1 MSPDHSAPPRLRL
14 LGPVE
19 LLDPEGGQTSP
30 PGPRARSLMIAAAL
44 ADGHA
49 VSPERLIDDIWG
61 ADAPSGAKTAL
72 HTLISRTRSLNNE
85 ILQSTPGGYRL
96 NASAEQVDL
105 WRAEQLLREAAS
117 NLDADPS
124 SAITH
129 CQQALELWQG
139 EPGLDAAISPAR
151 DILLQRANQLQ
162 TELSRTH
169 ALALVYAQHWQAAVE
184 LLSTLLL
191 TDPLDEQLN
200 LALIRSYRAL
210 GRTPEALARLET
222 FRRALKNTLGS
233 SLSEQAVALQQE
245 LLQAEKQPALR
256 AATTIGLRAP
266 VNRLLGREADLAA
279 LDGLLS
285 SSRVVSI
292 LGPGG
297 LGKTRLATEL
307 AQRAAG
313 SGTPAVAMLELA
325 SVRNGADIWLALG
338 SLLGIA
344 ELRQK
349 PGIAVIGLEQRIVEQ
364 LHDRRTLLVMDN
376 CEHLVEAAALVIA
389 ELIRAVP
396 SLTILCTSRS
406 PLNIAGEFVY
416 LLQPLAITIGAD
428 QQLPAAIELFLER
441 ARAARPS
448 APLDLETVTELCD
461 RLDGLPLA
469 IELAA
474 ARIRTMSVA
483 EILDRISQRFT
494 LLRSSDRSIEERHR
508 TLHAVIDW
516 SWSLL
521 SAQEQAS
528 LRRLCSFPNGF
539 SREAAIAVAGADRE
553 QPDDVEAD
561 LEALLNQSLLR
572 GQEHPLTGQL
582 RYRMLETVR
591 EFGNLEQL
599 KANEQDWVAELMLD
613 WARELCQE
621 RFAEAYGPGQIQTIR
636 ALAVEQDNLIY
647 LLRRAMTAKNSS
659 VVLWIFALL
668 GNYWS
673 IRSAHQDVISFAPA
687 VMEALRGQTIADQD
701 VPAAVMCFTLVSA
714 TLGTVDIRLSARAR
728 ATLRR
733 LLKRPVLLD
742 EHLRTVA
749 GLWLNIGSTERLLA
763 TIETA
768 KSSTNPMTRATGAM
782 IEAFMMENSGQ
793 SGEAIASALRAY
805 RLGSEIA
812 DTWTMGTMA
821 ASLSQ
826 IYAQRANHEQSLLW
840 GQRALQHMVELDAV
854 PDLRQMHAMI
864 AANQLATG
872 DLAAAVGTLNGALA
886 ELPEEEDDITAS
898 GILAALRA
906 EVELSAGNAELG
918 LAGYRL
924 MAEDPQ
930 QYRNQRGP
938 YGSILV
944 AAAVCA
950 FLLHDPLT
958 GAPLDRWVQRVRVH
972 CIALRR
978 LIGDTFLDRPVVGT
992 AALTVGS
999 WGVQTA
1005 PPGSERSE
1013 LGLRLLLLSDGRQ
1026 DLPSLL
1032 RERHLAAAK
1041 RRLGATTVDA
1051 ALASQPT
1058 PGSDAALAEIWLLL
1072 SNQAFRI

>member
-1 MSPDHSAPPRLRL
+1 MNRDHSAPLRLRL

-19 LLDPEGGQTSP
+19 LLDPDGEVLSP
-30 PGPRARSLMIAAAL
+30 PGPRARSLVIAAAL
-44 ADGHA
+44 ADGHTIG
-49 VSPERLIDDIWG
+49 PERLIDDIWG

-72 HTLISRTRSLNNE
+72 HTLISRTRSLNND
-85 ILQSTPGGYRL
+85 ILQSAPGGYRL
-96 NASAEQVDL
+96 DFSTEQVDL
-105 WRAEQLLREAAS
+105 WLAEQLQREALAT
-117 NLDADPS
+117 LATDPAF
-124 SAITH
+124 AIAR
-129 CQQALELWQG
+129 CRQALELWRG
-139 EPGLDAAISPAR
+139 EPGLDASISPAR
-151 DILLQRANQLQ
+151 ELLVLRANQLQ
-162 TELSRTH
+162 AELTRTL
-169 ALALVYAQHWQAAVE
+169 ALALASAQRWEEALEILPGLVQAE
-184 LLSTLLL
+184 
-191 TDPLDEQLN
+191 PLDEQIN
-200 LALIRSYRAL
+200 LALIRGYQAL
-210 GRTPEALARLET
+210 GRTPEALARFEA
-222 FRRALKNTLGS
+222 FRRTLKTALGS
-233 SLSEQAVALQQE
+233 SPGDQALALQQE
-245 LLQAEKQPALR
+245 LLQADQKAPLR
-256 AATTIGLRAP
+256 ATSVLGLRAP
-266 VNRLLGREADLAA
+266 VNRLLGREEDIAA
-279 LDGLLS
+279 LEALLS
-285 SSRVVSI
+285 GSRVVSV

-307 AQRAAG
+307 AQRATT
-313 SGTPAVAMLELA
+313 SGTPAVAVLELA

-349 PGIAVIGLEQRIVEQ
+349 PGIAVIGLEQRIVDQ

-416 LLQPLAITIGAD
+416 LLQPLAITVEQD
-428 QQLPAAIELFLER
+428 HPLPAAIELFLER

-448 APLDLETVTELCD
+448 APLDLTIVAELCE

-474 ARIRTMSVA
+474 ARIRSMSVA
-483 EILDRISQRFT
+483 EILERISQRFT
-494 LLRSSDRSIEERHR
+494 LLRSNDRSIEERHR

-521 SAQEQAS
+521 SEQEQAS

-553 QPDDVEAD
+553 QPDDVEID

-591 EFGNLEQL
+591 EFGALEQA
-599 KANEQDWVAELMLD
+599 KAREQDWVSDRMLD
-613 WARELCQE
+613 WARELCRE
-621 RFAEAYGPGQIQTIR
+621 RFAEAYGPGQIRTIR

-647 LLRRAMTAKNSS
+647 LLRRAMAEKNAS

-687 VMEALRGQTIADQD
+687 VVESLAGQQITDQD
-701 VPAAVMCFTLVSA
+701 VPAAVMCFTLISA

-733 LLKRPVLLD
+733 LLKRPVVLD

-749 GLWLNIGSTERLLA
+749 GLWLSIGSTARLLE

-768 KSSTNPMTRATGAM
+768 KNSRNAMTRATGAM

-793 SGEAIASALRAY
+793 SSEAIASALRAY

-872 DLAAAVGTLNGALA
+872 DLAGAVETLNGALA
-886 ELPEEEDDITAS
+886 ELPEEEDDLAAT

-906 EVELSAGNAELG
+906 EVELSGGNLAAG

-950 FLLHDPLT
+950 FLLHAPLT
-958 GAPLDRWVQRVRVH
+958 EAPLAEWVQRVRIH

-992 AALTVGS
+992 TALTVGS
-999 WGVQTA
+999 WAVQTA
-1005 PPGSERSE
+1005 EPGSKRSE

-1041 RRLGATTVDA
+1041 RRLGAATVDA
-1051 ALASQPT
+1051 ALHSQPE

-1072 SNQAFRI
+1072 SDQAFRI